1 MEKIIN
7 LVRNQHELFTS
18 GITRSH
24 KYRRNQLKRLQLLI
38 LENESA
44 IIDAIHKDFGKAP
57 AESYLSEIRYVE
69 QDLKHTLK
77 KLTEWMKPEKVP
89 TPVVHYPANSY
100 IIPEPYGVVLIISP
114 WNYPFQLLF
123 DPLIASIAAGN
134 CTVLKP
140 SELTPNTSGLIHKL
154 INQYFKPE
162 YVGVVEG
169 AVDETTVLLQQ
180 PLDYIFFTGSTKV
193 GKIIM
198 QAAAKQLTPVTLELG
213 GKSPCIV
220 DKNTNIKISG
230 RRIAWGK
237 FLNAGQTCIAPDYVF
252 VHKDIKEQIIDSISN
267 TILEFYG
274 QNPEESSNYARIVNL
289 GHYHRLAAYLQE
301 GKIRCGGNTNERTR
315 YIAPTILDDVDWN
328 AKVMQDEIFGPIL
341 PVMEFT
347 DTEQMI
353 KEITTRPKPLACYV
367 FSKNK
372 AFITKIESDV
382 SAGGM
387 CINDTISHIVSNN
400 LPFGG
405 VGDSG
410 MGAYHGKHSFDTF
423 THYKSVMK
431 RRFFLDLKLKYPPYQ
446 PIKTLKKL
454 LRWVW

>member
-7 LVRNQHELFTS
+7 LVEKQHELYSS
-18 GITRSH
+18 GITRCY

-38 LENESA
+38 HENERE
-44 IIDAIHKDFGKAP
+44 IIDAIHKDFAKAP
-57 AESYLSEIRYVE
+57 AESYLSEIRFVE

-77 KLTEWMKPEKVP
+77 KLKEWMKAEKVP
-89 TPVVHYPANSY
+89 TPVVHYPAKSY
-100 IIPEPYGVVLIISP
+100 IIREPYGVTLVISP

-123 DPLIASIAAGN
+123 DPLIASVAAGN

-162 YVGVVEG
+162 YIGVVEG
-169 AVDETTVLLQQ
+169 AVNETTVLLQQ
-180 PLDYIFFTGSTKV
+180 PFDYIFFTGSTKV
-193 GKIIM
+193 GRIIM
-198 QAAAKQLTPVTLELG
+198 KAAAKQLTPVTLELG

-220 DKNTNIKISG
+220 DKNTNIKTTA

-237 FLNAGQTCIAPDYVF
+237 FLNAGQTCIAPDYLF
-252 VHKDIKEQIIDSISN
+252 VHKDIKEH
-267 TILEFYG
+267 ILDAIASAIQEFYG
-274 QNPEESSNYARIVNL
+274 ENPEESNDYARIVNS
-289 GHYHRLAAYLQE
+289 GHYHRLTAYLKDGTIRMG
-301 GKIRCGGNTNERTR
+301 GKTNEATR
-315 YIAPTILDDVDWN
+315 YISPTILDDVKWDS
-328 AKVMQDEIFGPIL
+328 KIMQDEIFGPVL

-347 DTEQMI
+347 DAKEMI
-353 KEITTRPKPLACYV
+353 KQITTRPKPLACYV
-367 FSKNK
+367 FSKDK
-372 AFITKIESDV
+372 AFIKKIESDV

-387 CINDTISHIVSNN
+387 CINDTISHIVSNH

-410 MGAYHGKHSFDTF
+410 MGAYHGKYSFDTF

-431 RRFFLDLKLKYPPYQ
+431 RKFYLDIKLKYPPYQ
-446 PIKTLKKL
+446 PIKTLKRM